1 MPNENIGT
9 ILLLFYVLH
18 LEVERDKKKKKRR
31 GSFPIIENWLN
42 VYATIYLPSTNL
54 CPREEEKLKVVTV

>member
-18 LEVERDKKKKKRR
+18 LEVERDKKKKKK
-31 GSFPIIENWLN
+31 GGGAFQ
-42 VYATIYLPSTNL
+42 
-54 CPREEEKLKVVTV
+54 